1 MEFNTY
7 NIDGDNVYIASP
19 LGLAE
24 LNRDYPLFLYGD
36 NKKACEELLVAKEVL
51 DEKIKAS
58 DISSG
63 SSVGSPEVNA
73 DMEQFFLKL
82 SNVYSITMVYL
93 NDLTNSKTTDFYKNK
108 TIYIVTSPEAFQVIR
123 IQD

>member
-1 MEFNTY
+1 MNFKTY

-24 LNRDYPLFLYGD
+24 LNRDHPLFLDGD
-36 NKKACEELLVAKEVL
+36 NKKACEELLVAKKAL

-58 DISSG
+58 QTDDRG
-63 SSVGSPEVNA
+63 SSELNV
-73 DMEQFFLKL
+73 DMEEFFLKL
-82 SNVYSITMVYL
+82 SNVYSMTLVYL
-93 NDLTNSKTTDFYKNK
+93 NDLTNFKVTDFYKNK

-123 IQD
+123 IKD